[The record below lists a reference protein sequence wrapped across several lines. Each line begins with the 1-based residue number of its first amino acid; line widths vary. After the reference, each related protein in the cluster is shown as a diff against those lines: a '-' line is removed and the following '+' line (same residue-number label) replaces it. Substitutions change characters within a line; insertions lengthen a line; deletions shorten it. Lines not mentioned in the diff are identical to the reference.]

1 MLAQLLQVRAA
12 ATVLVRGDSQQRCET
27 PCMFFERFDSKEL
40 DGPRFGTG
48 ASVTHGFAIG
58 GLV

>member
-1 MLAQLLQVRAA
+1 MLAHPFQVRAA
-12 ATVLVRGDSQQRCET
+12 ATASVRGNGQQRRQA